1 MLKSLNN
8 NLNGASRC
16 RQTSKHF
23 FANRFCLLSA
33 RAFSCAA
40 LLHFFLLV
48 WFQTMRSHPSSS
60 HSFSKP
66 APSFSTLLPSSHTFT
81 QFAWMTTTIFLKDRF
96 WSSWFK
102 KAAVEVIPLVI
113 TLACRH
119 HLAIILIFRYS
130 EGPRFSPGKLRPT
143 PLLSSS
149 FPSQWLSFLLLFHE
163 TYSAY
168 SLWALSTFPQTA
180 HDRQLSQHPCRIASC
195 RTQSNLSWIFVPF
208 SHLVTLLP
216 PCGILL

>member
-113 TLACRH
+113 TLPAGTIWPSSLFFVTVKAPGFHLESPVPLHSSLPPSLPSGWVSYCSFMRH
-119 HLAIILIFRYS
+119 TQPIPS
-130 EGPRFSPGKLRPT
+130 EHFLHSPKLLMT
-143 PLLSSS
+143 G
-149 FPSQWLSFLLLFHE
+149 SFL
-163 TYSAY
+163 
-168 SLWALSTFPQTA
+168 ST
-180 HDRQLSQHPCRIASC
+180 
-195 RTQSNLSWIFVPF
+195 
-208 SHLVTLLP
+208 LV
-216 PCGILL
+216 G